1 MVKTLLFFINE
12 WGNIVVPFD
21 LLEGISSKKV
31 CGCSIGVRQNVAPS
45 HVLRIGKR

>member
-31 CGCSIGVRQNVAPS
+31 WGCSIGVRQNVAAS
-45 HVLRIGKR
+45 YVTSCG